1 MKTKHIINIV
11 LFSIMIYTLTSCKQ
25 ENNGSS
31 NNSNNHDTV
40 KLSDKE
46 NPLKIEI
53 EEKAEGNNF
62 IGDIIKINISINEK
76 FEADTVILT
85 VNNVQETILT
95 SDELFYKWNT
105 KKTKVGKN
113 IIEVELNKNGK
124 RFRKQKSVL
133 LYSDIVPENFTY
145 KIVNVY
151 KHDVNAYTQGLF
163 YDTGF
168 LYEATG
174 MKGES
179 TVRKVKPESGE
190 VIQSFA
196 IPKDVFGEG
205 IVLYNDKIIQ
215 LSWESGK
222 GFVYDF
228 ASFKLIDEFSYE
240 GEGWGICTDGKYLY
254 MSNGSHQIKVLEAQS
269 YSEVSTL
276 EVYDHEGAVKYL
288 NETEYIN
295 GYIYANI
302 YQYEKIVKFDPSTGK
317 VIAYI
322 DLSGILPI
330 NDYTNKTDV
339 LNGIA
344 YDRLGDRMFVTGK
357 YWPKLFEIKLVKK

>member
-1 MKTKHIINIV
+1 MKTKQIISTVFI
-11 LFSIMIYTLTSCKQ
+11 SILIYFLTSCKQ
-25 ENNGSS
+25 DNNGSN
-31 NNSNNHDTV
+31 NNSNDTV
-40 KLSDKE
+40 NIPDKE
-46 NPLKIEI
+46 NPLKIQI
-53 EEKAEGNNF
+53 VEKSEGNYF
-62 IGDIIKINISINEK
+62 IGDIISINVSIKEVS
-76 FEADTVILT
+76 DSDSVILYI
-85 VNNVQETILT
+85 NNVQETILRP
-95 SDELFYKWNT
+95 DKLFYKWNT
-105 KKTKVGKN
+105 KETKVGDN
-113 IIEVELNKNGK
+113 IIEIELNKNGK

-133 LYSDIVPENFTY
+133 LYSDIKPENFTY

-163 YDTGF
+163 YDSGF

-196 IPKDVFGEG
+196 IPKEVFGEG
-205 IVLYNDKIIQ
+205 IVLFKNKIIQ
-215 LSWESGK
+215 LSWEAGR

-228 ASFKLIDEFSYE
+228 ASFRLIDEFSYF
-240 GEGWGICTDGKYLY
+240 GEGWGICTDDKYLY
-254 MSNGSHQIKVLEAQS
+254 MSNGSHQIKVLEAQT
-269 YSEVSTL
+269 YSEINTL
-276 EVYDHEGAVKYL
+276 EVFDHEGPVRYL
-288 NETEYIN
+288 NEMEYIN

-322 DLSGILPI
+322 DLSGILPM

-344 YDRLGDRMFVTGK
+344 YDQSGDRMFVTGK
-357 YWPKLFEIKLVKK
+357 YWPKLFEIKLQKK